1 MEARATIGE
10 AKVAFNG
17 KYARPVNGPQQGFV
31 NEMLTSVTLATCQRT
46 YKPSR
51 VFYLGYETLCK
62 TFLAAVDSDFER
74 EKLYDALAEGVGF
87 DGPELKKEAEKLA
100 SSAGGLT
107 EEQLFAAEDLALIPS
122 AGLKYNYPLGA
133 GLIAL
138 MPLVSVEPSDESIAR
153 WCGKLG
159 LPASRL
165 QSDYAFFKDA
175 QQKMAQAQQMLM
187 EMAAASKRKEAKKL
201 LEDAEKAAKEAAE
214 AEAAAS
220 AA

>member
-1 MEARATIGE
+1 MPPRIS
-10 AKVAFNG
+10 
-17 KYARPVNGPQQGFV
+17 P
-31 NEMLTSVTLATCQRT
+31 SVTSASHHILAHAAWHN
-46 YKPSR
+46 
-51 VFYLGYETLCK
+51 
-62 TFLAAVDSDFER
+62 LARS
-74 EKLYDALAEGVGF
+74 LAQ
-87 DGPELKKEAEKLA
+87 PLAPLA
-100 SSAGGLT
+100 SLSLT
-107 EEQLFAAEDLALIPS
+107 VPS

>member
-1 MEARATIGE
+1 MPPRISPSVTSATRTISSHTQ
-10 AKVAFNG
+10 
-17 KYARPVNGPQQGFV
+17 PV
-31 NEMLTSVTLATCQRT
+31 LTSHAAWLNLSRLSPLSLA
-46 YKPSR
+46 
-51 VFYLGYETLCK
+51 V
-62 TFLAAVDSDFER
+62 
-74 EKLYDALAEGVGF
+74 
-87 DGPELKKEAEKLA
+87 
-100 SSAGGLT
+100 
-107 EEQLFAAEDLALIPS
+107 PS